1 MKIKLNLSIRNR
13 FLIFIGI
20 IILAGSSI
28 IFTFVKSIS
37 DIQKYNEYHVL
48 INNLEIEYLT
58 MRRYEQHFFV
68 RYYEDPGFFNS
79 GNNKYLRKHKSSS
92 SRLYSIINDL
102 KENPLTEKLG
112 FEYNIDNMNNFTKS
126 YFSIFSDITNKIYLK
141 GTYNT
146 GVIGS
151 INSNLENIEKYS
163 LNNNV
168 LRLIKKLDKNID
180 DYLLY
185 KNEKYAQD
193 FMANFSDLNDA
204 LNGVSF
210 SSSMLSQDSL
220 FVDDN
225 VFSNKNFIKSINNF
239 KKNFISLIKLDKQI
253 GLNSDDGARKKLRTE
268 IHKLDPEIVLLSK
281 TIDKKKSE
289 LINSLL
295 KLALILTSIIVIVIL
310 YYAFAFLNSITR
322 SIDKLNQYIQPLSQ
336 GVLPESLLIL
346 KEKNELSDMTFALN
360 ELIKGLKKTTS
371 FAETIGSGSFDE
383 EFQPLSNQD
392 VLGNSLIEM
401 RENLI
406 NAQKEEKKRQE
417 EDSLRKWSNEGLAQ
431 FNEILRQS
439 TGDIDILT
447 SSIVRNIVIY
457 LNANQ
462 AGLFLLNEINKEDI
476 HLELVATY
484 AYNHERKKQKKI
496 YIGEGLVGMCAV
508 EKSTVHLDNIPEGY
522 LNITSGLGGSNPRNL
537 LIVPLKLEDDI
548 FGVLEIASFNEI
560 KKHEVEFVERVS
572 ESISSTL
579 SMTKINTQTA
589 QLLDKSQRQTEEMAS
604 QEEEMRQNYEELKAT
619 QEESARKE
627 AEMSSIIQAI
637 NNSSLV
643 VEFDLNGY
651 IINANKAILDLLN
664 LKRSDML
671 GKHQSDF
678 EKMDASNVRSVE
690 FWENLKGG
698 GTVSEVNR
706 IMVDNKVYWL
716 HAVYTPISDA
726 DGKPYKILNLATDI
740 TESKELENEMVE
752 QAEQMAIQEEEL
764 RRNLEEIEK
773 NQIETSKKQKEL
785 EKANKIISA
794 NEKSLQELV
803 EKAKLQERRLRTRN
817 AELAER
823 GVKFEKELSEFKKN
837 NKILKTDNNEMNE
850 NIRKLSSNEKILKKF
865 IKDAKQT
872 NKKLEEENKEL
883 LTKLEKANTEINKLK
898 GK

>member
-20 IILAGSSI
+20 IIIAGSSI
-28 IFTFVKSIS
+28 IFTFIKSIS
-37 DIQKYNEYHVL
+37 DIQEYNEYHVL
-48 INNLEIEYLT
+48 IDNLEIEYLT

-68 RYYEDPGFFNS
+68 RYSEDPGFFNS

-92 SRLYSIINDL
+92 SKLYSIINDL
-102 KENPLTEKLG
+102 KNNPLTEKIG
-112 FEYNIDNMNNFTKS
+112 FEDNIDNMNNFTKS
-126 YFSIFSDITNKIYLK
+126 YFSIFSDIANKIYLK
-141 GTYNT
+141 GTFNT
-146 GVIGS
+146 GIIGT
-151 INSNLENIEKYS
+151 INTDIEKIKEYS
-163 LNNNV
+163 LNSSV
-168 LRLIKKLDKNID
+168 LNLISKLDENVQNYI
-180 DYLLY
+180 LY
-185 KNEKYAQD
+185 KDKKYIQE
-193 FMANFSDLNDA
+193 FMSNFSDLNDA
-204 LNGVSF
+204 FNGVSF
-210 SSSMLSQDSL
+210 SGSIVSQDSL
-220 FVDDN
+220 FVN
-225 VFSNKNFIKSINNF
+225 SNTLSDKDLIKSINNL
-239 KKNFISLIKLDKQI
+239 KKSFISLIKIDKQI
-253 GLNSDDGARKKLRTE
+253 GLNSDDGAHKKLRTE
-268 IHKLDPEIVLLSK
+268 VHKLDPEISLLSR
-281 TIDKKKSE
+281 TIKEKKHE
-289 LINSLL
+289 LINNLL
-295 KLALILTSIIVIVIL
+295 RLAFILTTIIVVIIL
-310 YYAFAFLNSITR
+310 YYAFAFLNSITS

-336 GVLPESLLIL
+336 GVLPDSLLVL
-346 KEKNELSDMTFALN
+346 KQKSELSDMTFAIN
-360 ELIKGLKKTTS
+360 ELINGLKKTTS
-371 FAETIGSGSFDE
+371 FAETIGRGNFDK

-392 VLGNSLIEM
+392 VLGNSLIDM
-401 RENLI
+401 RENLL

-431 FNEILRQS
+431 FSEILRQS
-439 TGDIDILT
+439 AGNIDILT
-447 SSIVRNIVIY
+447 ASIVRNIVLY

-462 AGLFLLNEINKEDI
+462 AGLFLLNETDKNDV
-476 HLELVATY
+476 HLELIATY

-548 FGVLEIASFNEI
+548 FGVLEIASFNTI
-560 KKHEVEFVERVS
+560 KQHEVEFVERVS

-589 QLLDKSQRQTEEMAS
+589 ELLDKSQRQAEEMAS
-604 QEEEMRQNYEELKAT
+604 QEEEMRQNFEELKQT

-651 IINANKAILDLLN
+651 IINANKAILDLLD

-678 EKMDASNVRSVE
+678 EKMDASNVRSIE
-690 FWENLKGG
+690 FWENLKSG
-698 GTVSEVNR
+698 GTVSEVNK
-706 IMVDNKVYWL
+706 IIVNNKVYWL

-764 RRNLEEIEK
+764 RRNIEEIEK
-773 NQIETSKKQKEL
+773 NQIDTSKKQKEL

-823 GVKFEKELSEFKKN
+823 GVKFEKELTEFKRE
-837 NKILKTDNNEMNE
+837 NKSLKSDNKDLEE
-850 NIRKLSSNEKILKKF
+850 RSTKLLSNEKILKKF
-865 IKDAKQT
+865 IKDAKLS
-872 NKKLEEENKEL
+872 NKKLEENNKQL
-883 LTKLEKANTEINKLK
+883 LSKLEKAEAEIKKLK
-898 GK
+898 G